1 MDYYESAIGVI
12 ITRSRALLELEKHG
26 CQDIVVEEFFEDLG
40 DKEEYDAQEVL
51 DWLGY

>member
-12 ITRSRALLELEKHG
+12 ITRSRALLELARHG
-26 CQDIVVEEFFEDLG
+26 CEDIKEFFEDLG

-51 DWLGY
+51 IWLGY